1 MRKISIFVCLV
12 FSLVAMPVAVFAQED
27 QTNPQ
32 RLEIEKRISERKSRL
47 KLQLSEAQKQI
58 VKTRCNGAQ
67 TKLAVLQTNAE
78 KHAAQS
84 DDRTNRIVEK
94 IDKIVDRLK
103 DNGYNTESLEKAKA
117 IVDEKNKSLQE
128 AYQAYINALSDAAKN
143 DCKADA
149 EGFKASLEEA
159 KTKFKDLKT
168 ARTELRNAL
177 REQLRPALQDI
188 LNNKP
193 Q

>member
-12 FSLVAMPVAVFAQED
+12 FSLVALPVAVFAQED

-47 KLQLSEAQKQI
+47 KVQLSEAEKQI

-67 TKLAVLQTNAE
+67 TKLATLQSNAE
-78 KHAAQS
+78 KHASQN
-84 DDRTNRIVEK
+84 DDRTNKIVEK
-94 IDKIVDRLK
+94 ISTLVDKLK
-103 DNGYNTESLEKAKA
+103 GAGYNTASLENASA
-117 IVDEKNKSLQE
+117 IVEEKNKTLQA
-128 AYQAYINALSDAAKN
+128 AYQSYINALSDAAKN
-143 DCKADA
+143 DCKADT

-159 KTKFKDLKT
+159 RAKFKELKT
-168 ARTELRNAL
+168 ARSDLRIAM

-188 LNNKP
+188 LSNKP